1 MLTYVIPPLPQLS
14 GLLMHLLVVDLHE
27 GVSLLPASLCPSLM
41 LFVRGSAQIV
51 NDDGSKTDS
60 LRFFLRGPFLS
71 PTRVTYEAGT
81 ISLSVCLRPGMLQQ
95 ALGVSASSITGS
107 AISMH
112 ELLDQSKT
120 DALLN
125 AIEILNTQYDNQL
138 SASYAQELS
147 ALFQQFLL
155 LNFRHKKGN
164 HLGAAFIA
172 ARQKLFFPLADLS
185 DYFGIGQR
193 QLERRV
199 RETFGVPLR
208 DVRRI
213 ARFGLCLPLIVD
225 QSLSWGDL
233 TRVAH
238 ESGYYDQAHMHR
250 EFVEL
255 VGIPPLQLI
264 QKIASSDPAYW
275 IFRFNNT
282 EFRQLFIPVE

>member
-1 MLTYVIPPLPQLS
+1 MLTYVIPPLPHLS
-14 GLLMHLLVVDLHE
+14 DLIMHLLVVDLDD

-51 NDDGSKTDS
+51 NDDGSRTES
-60 LRFFLRGPFLS
+60 HRFFLRGPFLS
-71 PTRVTYEAGT
+71 PTRVTYEPGT
-81 ISLSVCLRPGMLQQ
+81 ISLSVCLKPGMLQQ
-95 ALGVSASSITGS
+95 TLGISAASVTGSSIRMDEL
-107 AISMH
+107 ISN
-112 ELLDQSKT
+112 EKT
-120 DALLN
+120 DALLH
-125 AIEILNTQYDNQL
+125 AIEEVNARYDGRI
-138 SASYAQELS
+138 SATHAHELS
-147 ALFQQFLL
+147 TLFQRFLL
-155 LNFRHKKGN
+155 NNLHHKKNN
-164 HLGAAFIA
+164 HLGAAFLA

-199 RETFGVPLR
+199 RETFGVTLR

-255 VGIPPLQLI
+255 VGIPPMQLL

-275 IFRFNNT
+275 IFRLSNT